1 MCISLTVQ
9 MSFWVKD
16 LDLRYSDKAII
27 EEGEKLSD
35 RHMYAAHKLL
45 SGEFPSLEGLQSTLL
60 AETGGFLPVN
70 GTQGGFFP
78 EGLHCSLC
86 QVPVDPCMYTCNSM
100 LQ

>member
-1 MCISLTVQ
+1 MCMVMCISLTVQ

-78 EGLHCSLC
+78 EGIYSGLHCSLC
-86 QVPVDPCMYTCNSM
+86 MSGTS
-100 LQ
+100 

>member
-16 LDLRYSDKAII
+16 LD
-27 EEGEKLSD
+27 LSD

-78 EGLHCSLC
+78 EGIQWFALFSLSC
-86 QVPVDPCMYTCNSM
+86 TS
-100 LQ
+100 

>member
-1 MCISLTVQ
+1 MWISLTVQ

-27 EEGEKLSD
+27 EEGEKLS
-35 RHMYAAHKLL
+35 
-45 SGEFPSLEGLQSTLL
+45 EGLQSTLL

-78 EGLHCSLC
+78 EGIQWFALFSLSG
-86 QVPVDPCMYTCNSM
+86 TS
-100 LQ
+100 